1 MRRDLDLDCDPA
13 QLVLEPPDRSQLK
26 EMFRRFEFR
35 NLLGRVDQLDEAVP
49 AMPMRMEGTEVAWR
63 EGRLE
68 RVERR
73 AALAIADTRFAL
85 AGDDGV
91 VVGEWEPEVAA
102 RIPDGVLIAHDF
114 KALPRL
120 TMQPAEDTMI
130 LAYLIEP
137 GRASYELDDLAREY
151 GVEPIPT
158 PATDDE
164 TAALVRHAEIPRRLA
179 PTLLERVR
187 ERGGEHLY
195 REIELPLTAVLAA
208 MGGAGGEIDTF
219 PAGGNTP
226 PFP

>member
-1 MRRDLDLDCDPA
+1 PA
-13 QLVLEPPDRSQLK
+13 QLVLAPPDRSQLR

-35 NLLGRVDQLDEAVP
+35 GLLSRVDQLDEAVP
-49 AMPMRMEGTEVAWR
+49 AAPMRSPGTEVEWR
-63 EGRLE
+63 EGPLPDVRS
-68 RVERR
+68 R
-73 AALAIADTRFAL
+73 AALAIRDDRFAL
-85 AGDDGV
+85 AADDAV
-91 VVGEWEPEVAA
+91 VVGTWEPAAAA

-158 PATDDE
+158 PVTDDE
-164 TAALVRHAEIPRRLA
+164 TAALVRHAEIPKRLA

-187 ERGGEHLY
+187 ERGGSH
-195 REIELPLTAVLAA
+195 PAA
-208 MGGAGGEIDTF
+208 RGRRAIPRIRGSCVRSAAT
-219 PAGGNTP
+219 TRSSR
-226 PFP
+226 